1 MSTRDLIDA
10 IVSGEATEVETSF
23 NNIMAA
29 KVSEKLDAMRTDMAQ
44 TMFQAPVEVE
54 SEEEETEFDTE
65 TEFNSEEETEEFE
78 DETVEENE

>member
-44 TMFQAPVEVE
+44 TMFQTPGEP
-54 SEEEETEFDTE
+54 EEEETEFDTE
-65 TEFNSEEETEEFE
+65 TELNSEEETEEFQ

>member
-44 TMFQAPVEVE
+44 TMFQTPGEP
-54 SEEEETEFDTE
+54 EEEETEFDTE

>member
-10 IVSGEATEVETSF
+10 IATGEATEVETSF

-44 TMFQAPVEVE
+44 NMFQTASQ
-54 SEEEETEFDTE
+54 SEEEYDDFDSEVTDETET
-65 TEFNSEEETEEFE
+65 FE
-78 DETVEENE
+78 PEQTAEENE

>member
-44 TMFQAPVEVE
+44 TMFQAPVE

-65 TEFNSEEETEEFE
+65 TELNSEEETEEVQ

>member
-44 TMFQAPVEVE
+44 TMFQTPGEP
-54 SEEEETEFDTE
+54 EEEEIEFDTE

-78 DETVEENE
+78 DETLEENE